1 MKVNKNLQDAI
12 LNLNSLSI
20 PRTEI
25 VIGRIFS
32 KPGQLYKELFTE
44 DEIKK
49 FQNNLNINEQQL
61 ANIVNA
67 FNFVLMH
74 VVAERNLSQV
84 EEVLGQNGMSQ
95 DHIEVFRQQW
105 IQYGNE
111 YSIRIR
117 EKPIAVQDV
126 LHSFNWKISLQVDES
141 RLPQKNVAN
150 FMNVDGKI
158 EDANDLYS
166 YDARNPA
173 TTFVFETK
181 PSGET
186 NKVDKFSIKFQK
198 AQVQE
203 LFEQLESIQES
214 LDKLI

>member
-32 KPGQLYKELFTE
+32 KPGQLYKDLFTE

-166 YDARNPA
+166 FDARNPA

>member
-12 LNLNSLSI
+12 INLNSLSI

-32 KPGQLYKELFTE
+32 KPGQLYKELFTD

-49 FQNNLNINEQQL
+49 FQNNLNISEQQL

-67 FNFVLMH
+67 FTFVLMH

-84 EEVLGQNGMSQ
+84 EEVLAQNGMSK

-198 AQVQE
+198 AQIQD
-203 LFEQLESIQES
+203 LFEQLESVQES

>member
-12 LNLNSLSI
+12 INLNSLSI

-32 KPGQLYKELFTE
+32 KPGQLYKDLFTE

-49 FQNNLNINEQQL
+49 FQNNLNISEQQL

-67 FNFVLMH
+67 FTFVLMH

-181 PSGET
+181 PSGEN

-198 AQVQE
+198 AQIQD